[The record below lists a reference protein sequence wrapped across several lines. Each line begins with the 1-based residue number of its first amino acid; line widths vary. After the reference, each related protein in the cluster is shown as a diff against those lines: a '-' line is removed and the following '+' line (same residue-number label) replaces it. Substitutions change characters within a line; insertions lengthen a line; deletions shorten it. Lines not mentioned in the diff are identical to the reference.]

1 LENLRIS
8 IENLQIMDDSKEK
21 HNSIHQLVE
30 SAIKTSDEIATSGD
44 YYDAGE
50 FLYSAGEL
58 LEELDLSHAL
68 KIYKQNIKLWEKLI
82 SDLIIQA
89 QLHEI
94 AEIYLRI
101 ADIYGEKLN
110 DVKARDKNI
119 LKSISYL
126 MQEINLITDFSD
138 TGNSDIRK
146 LAQNYQNVAELY
158 LKVSDFKNAISI
170 YESVIN
176 LAKLYSYF
184 DILSFSYQQIA
195 SCYEELDDYNKSKD
209 IILDAIDYFSDLFE
223 KYDEKNK
230 YAAIAEVSQI
240 LKNLYKLLDDE
251 EQFSNYSKKEAG
263 AYINLAKNLEKNE
276 EQFQKIARYYRG
288 AGLCYQEINNNLI
301 ECASCFILAG
311 NYSEKVEDYSG
322 AAINF
327 TDAAN
332 VFKDLNNFDMSYK
345 HFIKAGDNFWKINDL
360 NQSTESYLNAFD
372 IAFEGNLEFNRFG
385 LFNQIVRGLN
395 KIAKEGLK
403 NKQFFTAATLILE
416 SIKFYEQ
423 LDIAKDIFLREM
435 VRNVYKYYYK
445 AANLKKIGYSHVVHS
460 YVIASLSSIL
470 NGKVKKAWE
479 IMSEIDSEG
488 RTVSGYK
495 ELIKTVIEWVSE
507 GKKVEY
513 GSFPFR
519 LQRIIE
525 GSEEIMYIISL
536 FKSLQPRVNMLS

>member
-1 LENLRIS
+1 ME
-8 IENLQIMDDSKEK
+8 DSKEK
-21 HNSIHQLVE
+21 HKSIHQLVDF
-30 SAIKTSDEIATSGD
+30 AIKTSNEIATSGD

-58 LEELDLSHAL
+58 LEELDYSHAI
-68 KIYKQNIKLWEKLI
+68 KIYKHNIKLWEELI
-82 SDLIIQA
+82 SDLTIQA
-89 QLHEI
+89 KLHEI
-94 AEIYLRI
+94 AEIYLRN
-101 ADIYGEKLN
+101 ADIYGEKL
-110 DVKARDKNI
+110 DDLKARDKNI
-119 LKSISYL
+119 LKSIDYL
-126 MQEINLITDFSD
+126 MQEIHLITDFSD

-158 LKVSDFKNAISI
+158 LRVSDFKNAIVI

-195 SCYEELDDYNKSKD
+195 SCYEELDDYNQSKD
-209 IILDAIDYFSDLFE
+209 IILEAIDYFSDLLGSFE
-223 KYDEKNK
+223 EKNK
-230 YAAIAEVSQI
+230 YGAIAEVSQI
-240 LKNLYKLLDDE
+240 LKNLYKILDDE
-251 EQFSNYSKKEAG
+251 DNFYNYSKKEAG
-263 AYINLAKNLEKNE
+263 AYINLAKNLEKNK

-301 ECASCFILAG
+301 ECASCFVLAG
-311 NYSEKVEDYSG
+311 NYSEKAEDF
-322 AAINF
+322 AAAGINF
-327 TDAAN
+327 IDAAN
-332 VFKDLNNFDMSYK
+332 MFKDLNNFDMSYK
-345 HFIKAGDNFWKINDL
+345 HFIKAGDNYWKINDL
-360 NQSTESYLNAFD
+360 NQSTESYLNAYD
-372 IAFEGNLEFNRFG
+372 IAFEGKLEFNRFG

-403 NKQFFTAATLILE
+403 NRQFFTAATLILE

-445 AANLKKIGYSHVVHS
+445 AANLKKIGYSHIVHS

-470 NGKVKKAWE
+470 NGKVKKAGE
-479 IMSEIDSEG
+479 IMCEIDSEG
-488 RTVSGYK
+488 RTVNGYK
-495 ELIKTVIEWVSE
+495 DLIKTVIELVSE

-513 GSFPFR
+513 ENFPFR

-536 FKSLQPRVNMLS
+536 FKNLQPRATMLS

>member
-8 IENLQIMDDSKEK
+8 IEKVKIMEDSKEK
-21 HNSIHQLVE
+21 HKSIHQLVE
-30 SAIKTSDEIATSGD
+30 SAIKTSYEIASSED

-58 LEELDLSHAL
+58 LEDLDLSHAL
-68 KIYKQNIKLWEKLI
+68 KIYRQNVKLWEKLI

-110 DVKARDKNI
+110 DLKARDKNI
-119 LKSISYL
+119 LKSIDYL
-126 MQEINLITDFSD
+126 MQEINLLRDFSD
-138 TGNSDIRK
+138 TGDSDIRK

-158 LKVSDFKNAISI
+158 LKISDFKNAISI

-176 LAKLYSYF
+176 LAKLYNYF

-195 SCYEELDDYNKSKD
+195 SCYEELDDYNQSKD
-209 IILDAIDYFSDLFE
+209 IILEAIDYFSDLFE
-223 KYDEKNK
+223 TYEEKNK
-230 YAAIAEVSQI
+230 YAAIAEISQI

-311 NYSEKVEDYSG
+311 NYSEKIEDYSQ

-332 VFKDLNNFDMSYK
+332 VFKDLDNSDMSYK
-345 HFIKAGDNFWKINDL
+345 HFIKAGDNFWKVNDL
-360 NQSTESYLNAFD
+360 NQSTESYLNAYD

-445 AANLKKIGYSHVVHS
+445 AANLKKIGYSHIVHS

-479 IMSEIDSEG
+479 IMSELDSEG
-488 RTVSGYK
+488 RTVNGYK
-495 ELIKTVIEWVSE
+495 ELIKTAIDWVSE
-507 GKKVEY
+507 GRKV
-513 GSFPFR
+513 
-519 LQRIIE
+519 
-525 GSEEIMYIISL
+525 
-536 FKSLQPRVNMLS
+536 N